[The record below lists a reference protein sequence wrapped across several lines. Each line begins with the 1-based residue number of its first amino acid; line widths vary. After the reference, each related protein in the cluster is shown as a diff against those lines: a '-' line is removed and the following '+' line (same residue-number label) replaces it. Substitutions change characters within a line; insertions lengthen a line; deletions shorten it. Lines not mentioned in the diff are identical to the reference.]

1 VIHRLGCQVA
11 RMADGSTG
19 PMTLTPVLVVDQ
31 KAELGE
37 GPFWHPGRQQL
48 LWLDVLH
55 GKVFC
60 YDPAANTN
68 AEHDFTELTEHI
80 TTVVPVQG
88 STSAVVVGTTEGM
101 ARFDL
106 DEGVKSTEMHKTNGF
121 LHGEHVR
128 MNDGK
133 CDPQGRLWLGSIS
146 RTGPGGADLLDG
158 GAALY
163 VYDGWEGSPH
173 RAVEGITV
181 SNGLSWNAEG
191 TTMYYTD
198 SPTFHV
204 DVFDF
209 DGNAKEGNALAT
221 NRRQAFQV
229 SESFPPVPDGH
240 ALDTSG
246 KLWVAC
252 FGVGEVRRYDPNTGE
267 VLAVVKMPTDAGP
280 ETTACAFGGEALDEL
295 YITTAHEF
303 WDAEKQQAHPLAGGL
318 FKVPREELAK
328 LDEGITGLP
337 PHHFKM

>member
-1 VIHRLGCQVA
+1 
-11 RMADGSTG
+11 
-19 PMTLTPVLVVDQ
+19 
-31 KAELGE
+31 
-37 GPFWHPGRQQL
+37 
-48 LWLDVLH
+48 
-55 GKVFC
+55 
-60 YDPAANTN
+60 
-68 AEHDFTELTEHI
+68 
-80 TTVVPVQG
+80 
-88 STSAVVVGTTEGM
+88 VVVGTTEGL

-106 DEGVKSTEMHKTNGF
+106 DEGVKSAEMHESNGS
-121 LHGEHVR
+121 LHGPYVR

-133 CDPQGRLWLGSIS
+133 CDPQGRLWLGSLS
-146 RTGPGGADLLDG
+146 RAGPGNADLVTG

-163 VYDGWEGSPH
+163 VYSGWDCQPT
-173 RAVEGITV
+173 RVVEGITV

-204 DVFDF
+204 DAFDF
-209 DGNAKEGNALAT
+209 EGNAEEAVGLAT

-229 SESFPPVPDGH
+229 CESFPPVPDGH

-252 FGVGEVRRYDPNTGE
+252 FGVGEVRRYDPTTGE
-267 VLAVVKMPTDAGP
+267 VLAVVKMPADAGP
-280 ETTACAFGGEALDEL
+280 QSTACAFGGEALDEL

-303 WDAEKQQAHPLAGGL
+303 WDAEQQQAHPLAGGL

-328 LDEGITGLP
+328 LGEAISGLP